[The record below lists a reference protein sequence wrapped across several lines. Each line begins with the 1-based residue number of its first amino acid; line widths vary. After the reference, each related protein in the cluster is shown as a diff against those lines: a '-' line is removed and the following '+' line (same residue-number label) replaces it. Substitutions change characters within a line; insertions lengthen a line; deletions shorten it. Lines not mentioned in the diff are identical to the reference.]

1 MQSTNRNIVL
11 TIVAILVVAAA
22 FFSVRTFRR
31 KSSPPSEQKS
41 TPFALF
47 KPPPPPQRPPAAG
60 KAVTRDGIPASFTD
74 FSTSDGNWFTQWS
87 EFHDSPRSARRALE
101 FALKHAT
108 EIIRREPLFDDGG
121 HQVGE
126 KAVATFSGK
135 YAYYGDASLLW
146 TNGSDFRYVAGSSL
160 QSILDYDKGSP

>member
-1 MQSTNRNIVL
+1 MHSTTRKIVL
-11 TIVAILVVAAA
+11 AIVALLVVAAA
-22 FFSVRTFRR
+22 LFSVRTFRR
-31 KSSPPSEQKS
+31 KSSQPLEKEPTLE
-41 TPFALF
+41 ALGQT
-47 KPPPPPQRPPAAG
+47 PPPPQRALTAG
-60 KAVTRDGIPASFTD
+60 KAVTKDGTPASFTD
-74 FSTSDGNWFTQWS
+74 FSTSDGNWFSQWT

-135 YAYYGDASLLW
+135 YAYYGNASLLW

-160 QSILDYDKGSP
+160 QSILDYDKGAQ